1 MTAICGRF
9 QKLQVKGWRVMKNV
23 SPQRREERREKDKF
37 FHLPLTPEE

>member
-1 MTAICGRF
+1 
-9 QKLQVKGWRVMKNV
+9 MKNV